1 MRVALISRATLYKQS
16 GGDTVQIRN
25 TAMALNKAGIT
36 ADIHLTDQPID
47 YEQYDLLHFFNLTRP
62 ADILY
67 HTKKA
72 NRPYVVT
79 PILVDYSQYD
89 KHYRKRLSGLLF
101 RLLSSDNIEYLKT
114 TARWVLGKDRLMT
127 KSYLWQRQR
136 NCIRE
141 VLQNALMILPNSALE
156 YEKLVALYNCQPAYT
171 IVPNGVDT
179 EIFAHSNYE
188 KRDPRLVIC
197 VGRIEG
203 IKNQE
208 MLIKALN
215 NSDYKLV
222 LIGASSPNQQGY
234 YKNCRR
240 IAGQNITFI
249 DHLPQREL
257 AKWYKKAKVHV
268 LPSWFETCSLSTLEA
283 GAMGCNLVIGD
294 KGFTKEYYE
303 DYAFYC
309 NPADPS
315 SILKAV
321 EKASAIDH
329 NFKFRDKVLSNYT
342 WQKAAQHTIAAY
354 NRALQIV

>member
-1 MRVALISRATLYKQS
+1 MRVALISRATLYKQV
-16 GGDTVQIRN
+16 GGDTIQIRN
-25 TAMALNKAGIT
+25 TATALKKAGIH
-36 ADIHLTDQPID
+36 ADIVLTDQQID
-47 YEQYDLLHFFNLTRP
+47 YEQYDLLHFFNLIRP

-67 HTKKA
+67 HTRKSGK
-72 NRPYVVT
+72 PYVVT

-89 KHYRKRLSGLLF
+89 KYYRKKLSGLLF
-101 RLLSSDNIEYLKT
+101 RLFSSDNIEYLKT
-114 TARWVLGKDRLMT
+114 TARWLTGRDKLMT
-127 KSYLWQRQR
+127 KSYLWRRQR

-141 VLQNALMILPNSALE
+141 VLQNALVILPNSALE
-156 YEKLVALYNCQPAYT
+156 YEKLVALYNCQPAFT

-179 EIFAHSNYE
+179 GIFANDNVTN
-188 KRDPRLVIC
+188 RDPHLVIC

-215 NSDYKLV
+215 NSSYNLV
-222 LIGASSPNQQGY
+222 LIGAPSPNQYGY
-234 YKNCRR
+234 YKHCRR

-249 DHLPQREL
+249 DHMPQQEL
-257 AKWYKKAKVHV
+257 AGWYKRAKVHV
-268 LPSWFETCSLSTLEA
+268 LPSWFETCSLSSLEA

-321 EKASAIDH
+321 QKAAAIDYNH
-329 NFKFRDKVLSNYT
+329 QFRDKVLSKYT

-354 NRALQIV
+354 NRALQTL